1 MWGYRCTQQ
10 SFFFCAQMCGV
21 LLLHTVSRF
30 TFNLDRMNSYLG
42 GNKGKG
48 RERRELTTELVA
60 IHEEVAHVVKEQR

>member
-1 MWGYRCTQQ
+1 
-10 SFFFCAQMCGV
+10 MCGV